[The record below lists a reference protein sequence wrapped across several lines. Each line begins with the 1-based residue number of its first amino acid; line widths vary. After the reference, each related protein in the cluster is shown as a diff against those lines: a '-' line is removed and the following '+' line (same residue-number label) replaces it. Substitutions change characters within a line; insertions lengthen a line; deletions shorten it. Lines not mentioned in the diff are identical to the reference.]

1 MDLLP
6 LNIQF
11 DLLHKVAVRVR
22 RYNFNI
28 CILLLP
34 LGIEAALI
42 IKLRSLKV
50 SVVPIVTSV

>member
-22 RYNFNI
+22 RYDFHI